1 MWRLGA
7 YLAVWVLP
15 AVAISSA
22 AAQDM
27 PLVRSLVERA
37 LVQELAQ
44 HDSEESAWY
53 DEKSVD
59 KQKYTSG
66 KLLGRKIRV
75 ASWTEQSKTWFWLD
89 EPQQTLS
96 LQLERLAVVDA
107 RLEFAVSALAQA
119 RFNVWGR
126 IPKLVRASVS
136 GTARLR
142 FEIEGS
148 TAIAGGGLSDSR
160 ITRFKARLDDLHF
173 NSDFGHPFEDLVKD
187 ALNDYIKDK
196 NKKLRASAKKA
207 LNRVRF

>member
-1 MWRLGA
+1 
-7 YLAVWVLP
+7 
-15 AVAISSA
+15 
-22 AAQDM
+22 M

-37 LVQELAQ
+37 FIQEMVE

-66 KLLGRKIRV
+66 KLLGRKIRL

-89 EPQQTLS
+89 DPASTLT
-96 LQLERLAVVDA
+96 LELERLAVVDA
-107 RLEFAVSALAQA
+107 RLEFAVRTLAKA
-119 RFNVWGR
+119 RFRVWGR
-126 IPKLVRASVS
+126 IPKLVQGSAS
-136 GTARLR
+136 GTAQLR

-187 ALNDYIKDK
+187 ALNDYVKDK
-196 NKKLRASAKKA
+196 NAKLRSSAEKA
-207 LNRVRF
+207 INRVRF